1 VVVDAGVIVP
11 ARDVTALADAID
23 SLLRDSRRRTEL
35 GSRGRDRILEQFSW
49 DVCAGQMVDYYRQVL
64 HADR

>member
-1 VVVDAGVIVP
+1 VVGDTGLIVP
-11 ARDVTALADAID
+11 ARDVTALAEAID
-23 SLLRDSRRRTEL
+23 SLLRAPERRAEL
-35 GSRGRDRILEQFSW
+35 GARGRERILEHFSW